1 MKQGKLDE
9 AVACYLRT
17 LELKPN
23 LAEAHNN
30 LGSALKDLGEPDEA
44 VACFRRALQL
54 NSSLTEAHN
63 NLGNALK
70 EQGELEEAVA
80 CYRRALALKPDLAEA
95 HNNLGTALKDQGKL
109 DEAVVCHR
117 RALELKPDSA
127 QAHSNLLLA
136 LHYEAGVTLASLA
149 EAHAEYDRRH
159 GDCPHFRERG
169 DVALHETLRRREN
182 GTVPLGPAPSRDAI
196 MPHRNGQVR
205 GERLRL
211 GFVSAD
217 LGRHPVGYFLVR
229 VLENL
234 GREGMETV
242 CYSNRIL
249 KDELTHRIQ
258 SAATGWHDVMGI
270 SDEGLAEQ
278 IRADGIDIL
287 FDLGG
292 HTARNRLLV
301 FARKPA
307 PIQITW
313 IGYEGTTGLG
323 TMDYLLADRHVA
335 PEGIEDYFRERVLRM
350 PDGYLCYEPPA
361 AAPAVGPLPSLK
373 RGYTTFGSFNNPAK
387 ITAEVVSVWAEIL
400 RRRARARLVLKYR
413 GLGDAAVRGRYL
425 ELFAAEGVE
434 DERLELLPSSSY
446 AEYLAAYHQVDVA
459 LDPFPFSGSVTT
471 CEALWMGVPVVTC
484 PGETFASRHTLS
496 HLWNVG
502 LRETIARDRNEY
514 VELAVSLG
522 GDLPRLGALRG
533 SLRERMAS
541 SPLCNGKRFAANLR
555 NVLRDVWRQHRN
567 AETTPPRDRNAGRWI
582 GTEQAKEK
590 APAKPPAS
598 LSSVTR
604 TVLDGCDSAV
614 TTNPEALAIAI
625 AHHRSGRLQV
635 TEQIYRQSL
644 AVEPN
649 HPDAHY
655 NLGIALAEQGK
666 LDEAIACWRRA
677 VALKPDYAEAHG
689 NLGVALKEQGRVNE
703 AAACYRRALELKP
716 DFAEAH
722 HNLGVVFKE
731 QGKLDEAI
739 ACYRRALGLK
749 SDFVAAYHN
758 LGVAL
763 KELGRLD
770 EAAACWRRVLE
781 LRPDHAEAHGNLGVV
796 LKEQGKLDEAV
807 VCCRRAL
814 ELKPNLAE
822 AHHNLGVLFMGRGK
836 LDEAVACYRR
846 ALELKPDCA
855 EAHHN
860 LGVALMDLGNPQEAA
875 LCYRRTLELRPDFVE
890 AHHDLGDALKE
901 QGKLNEAVACYLHTL
916 ELQPNLAEAHN
927 NLGNARKGAG
937 KVWRSRCLLPPSVG
951 TDAKSH

>member
-1 MKQGKLDE
+1 MPSTT
-9 AVACYLRT
+9 A
-17 LELKPN
+17 
-23 LAEAHNN
+23 
-30 LGSALKDLGEPDEA
+30 
-44 VACFRRALQL
+44 
-54 NSSLTEAHN
+54 
-63 NLGNALK
+63 
-70 EQGELEEAVA
+70 
-80 CYRRALALKPDLAEA
+80 
-95 HNNLGTALKDQGKL
+95 GT
-109 DEAVVCHR
+109 
-117 RALELKPDSA
+117 
-127 QAHSNLLLA
+127 
-136 LHYEAGVTLASLA
+136 
-149 EAHAEYDRRH
+149 
-159 GDCPHFRERG
+159 
-169 DVALHETLRRREN
+169 
-182 GTVPLGPAPSRDAI
+182 GTVPIFAKEATLPCTKRFAAAKMGLSPSAPAPSRDAI

-301 FARKPA
+301 FAGNRPRFRSPGLVTKGRPA
-307 PIQITW
+307 WGRWITCLPIVMW
-313 IGYEGTTGLG
+313 S
-323 TMDYLLADRHVA
+323 

-400 RRRARARLVLKYR
+400 RRLPRARLVLKYR

-541 SPLCNGKRFAANLR
+541 SPLCDGKRFAANLR
-555 NVLRDVWRQHRN
+555 NVLRDVWRQHRD

-582 GTEQAKEK
+582 GKNK
-590 APAKPPAS
+590 RRRRPRPS
-598 LSSVTR
+598 
-604 TVLDGCDSAV
+604 
-614 TTNPEALAIAI
+614 
-625 AHHRSGRLQV
+625 HRRLF
-635 TEQIYRQSL
+635 
-644 AVEPN
+644 
-649 HPDAHY
+649 
-655 NLGIALAEQGK
+655 
-666 LDEAIACWRRA
+666 RA
-677 VALKPDYAEAHG
+677 
-689 NLGVALKEQGRVNE
+689 
-703 AAACYRRALELKP
+703 
-716 DFAEAH
+716 
-722 HNLGVVFKE
+722 
-731 QGKLDEAI
+731 
-739 ACYRRALGLK
+739 
-749 SDFVAAYHN
+749 
-758 LGVAL
+758 
-763 KELGRLD
+763 
-770 EAAACWRRVLE
+770 
-781 LRPDHAEAHGNLGVV
+781 
-796 LKEQGKLDEAV
+796 
-807 VCCRRAL
+807 
-814 ELKPNLAE
+814 
-822 AHHNLGVLFMGRGK
+822 
-836 LDEAVACYRR
+836 
-846 ALELKPDCA
+846 
-855 EAHHN
+855 
-860 LGVALMDLGNPQEAA
+860 
-875 LCYRRTLELRPDFVE
+875 
-890 AHHDLGDALKE
+890 
-901 QGKLNEAVACYLHTL
+901 
-916 ELQPNLAEAHN
+916 
-927 NLGNARKGAG
+927 
-937 KVWRSRCLLPPSVG
+937 
-951 TDAKSH
+951 